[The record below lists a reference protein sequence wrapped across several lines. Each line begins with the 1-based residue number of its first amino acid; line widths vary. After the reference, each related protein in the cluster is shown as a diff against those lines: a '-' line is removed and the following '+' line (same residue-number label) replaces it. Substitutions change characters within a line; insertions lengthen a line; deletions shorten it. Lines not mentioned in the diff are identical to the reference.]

1 MKSHSHTAIVG
12 LSIASA
18 GAFLT
23 TSLTGCMVAALAPA
37 VGMATGVMKN
47 SVTVSID
54 DNTVTPELRSAF
66 ASAKTLTVVA
76 GDRTSVKAAD
86 ALESSGRLQVNI
98 DRPTAKNGEMTGSE
112 RREALR
118 KICNGSTGVR
128 PDLALLGRVVK
139 TESNNVAIAALTGR
153 VKTTSDW
160 SVEVLRCSA
169 SQVYVMTGK
178 IEFDVG
184 MYNLKP
190 TELEEQAGTELGK
203 KLVASLLAS
212 GGEVLPTSQQAVSVK
227 ANQTESSA
235 VHREA
240 ASPNAPLPVSQSG
253 QTQMESRMLPA
264 HSNQEIQRRLVQLG
278 LLAGKTDG
286 IMGKKT
292 TDAISGATSGAQGLI
307 AGATDDAKAGAKDAQ
322 KKAGK
327 QRILNIANILK
338 LNRQS
343 P

>member
-1 MKSHSHTAIVG
+1 MKSHSRTAIVG

-18 GAFLT
+18 GTILST
-23 TSLTGCMVAALAPA
+23 GLTGCMVAALVPA

-54 DNTVTPELRSAF
+54 DNTVTPELRAAF
-66 ASAKTLTVVA
+66 VSAKTLTVVA

-169 SQVYVMTGK
+169 SQVYMMTGK

-203 KLVASLLAS
+203 KLVASLLVS
-212 GGEVLPTSQQAVSVK
+212 GGESVPGTLSTAAAKVS
-227 ANQTESSA
+227 AIEGLTAAQES
-235 VHREA
+235 A
-240 ASPNAPLPVSQSG
+240 ALNLVSQTN
-253 QTQMESRMLPA
+253 QSRPSQVETRKQSA
-264 HSNQEIQRRLVQLG
+264 YPNQEVQRRLTELG
-278 LLAGKTDG
+278 LFAGKTDG
-286 IMGKKT
+286 VMGKQT
-292 TDAISGATSGAQGLI
+292 IDAIRRFQIQRGIPTTGKADEATINSLFS
-307 AGATDDAKAGAKDAQ
+307 K
-322 KKAGK
+322 
-327 QRILNIANILK
+327 N
-338 LNRQS
+338 
-343 P
+343 